1 MSPGASSPVTGKSEP
16 VPLHGGFDRFAAIA
30 EVVLAFGLV
39 HVGWQAL
46 RYFTVFGKWLAH
58 TNLIL
63 GLTMVAFTF
72 TVMLLSRRSFAAYG
86 LGTERRSY
94 HLNLGLV
101 CALTLI
107 AVEAMALVVMSGHI
121 DTRWPPAPHAA
132 HKFLRFVGLATA
144 ALPAHIIVL
153 LLVWKKRAFI
163 KRIPTLV
170 TIPAIFALLCV
181 LPLVA
186 AYFHRPS
193 MWVTALSLFFA
204 SGFGEEI
211 FFRGYIQSRVDQA
224 FGCPFRLLGLEFG
237 PGLLVSSLL
246 FGLVHV
252 LNTVDYFHGRFVFGW
267 WFGVST
273 FFGGLFFGCM
283 RAKTGSVL
291 PGAIVHGTLDV
302 FSGVASLLR

>member
-1 MSPGASSPVTGKSEP
+1 
-16 VPLHGGFDRFAAIA
+16 VPLHGGFDRFAAIT

-39 HVGWQAL
+39 HVSWQAL
-46 RYFTVFGKWLAH
+46 KYFIMLGQWFAQK
-58 TNLIL
+58 NIIP
-63 GLTMVAFTF
+63 GLTMVTFTF

-86 LGTERRSY
+86 LGTERWSY

-101 CALTLI
+101 CSLTLI
-107 AVEAMALVVMSGHI
+107 AVDAMGLVVISSHFDARKPLDLHTPGI
-121 DTRWPPAPHAA
+121 AGIVA
-132 HKFLRFVGLATA
+132 V
-144 ALPAHIIVL
+144 ALLSRLIVL
-153 LLVWKKRAFI
+153 LLVWKKRGVI
-163 KRIPTLV
+163 ERIPSVITV
-170 TIPAIFALLCV
+170 PAIFALLSV

-186 AYFHRPS
+186 AHFHRPS
-193 MWVTALSLFFA
+193 MWLTALALFFA

-252 LNTVDYFHGRFVFGW
+252 LNTVDYFHGRFVFAW
-267 WFGVST
+267 WWGVQTS
-273 FFGGLFFGCM
+273 FVGLFFGCV

-291 PGAIVHGTLDV
+291 PGAILHGMLDA
-302 FSGVASLLR
+302 FARIPYLLP